1 MSKKASPTKIG
12 GFVIAAIAL
21 LVIATVIFGGSN
33 FFERQERLVAY
44 FPESVKGLRTG
55 ANVLFRGVRIGYVD
69 DIQLQGDADTAETLV
84 QVTMLISG
92 DRYNLTRNGVPL
104 DMAPDEDDV
113 EPVDLID
120 AGLRAQ
126 LGVESFVT
134 GQLVVEFEFFP
145 GTEIVR
151 RGPNQPIDEIP
162 TVANNIQQ
170 LVERVQRFV
179 ADLTENLDL
188 KQIGEDVQN
197 AATGVRELATSE
209 ELRSAI
215 AGVDKLVNS
224 EDTQQL
230 TARLGTTLAEAR
242 SALTT
247 TKALIAD
254 AEDDLGPVL
263 EEVGVVLGRL
273 DSTLAAAESTLS
285 SAESQLRGDTQL
297 SYQLIDTLQE
307 VETASRSMRIFLDY
321 LERNPEALL
330 RGKRE

>member
-1 MSKKASPTKIG
+1 MSKKASPTAIG
-12 GFVIAAIAL
+12 SFVIAAIAL
-21 LVIATVIFGGSN
+21 IVIGTIIFGGSN
-33 FFERQERLVAY
+33 YFERQERLVAY

-55 ANVLFRGVRIGYVD
+55 ANVLFRGVRIGYVE
-69 DIQLQGDADTAETLV
+69 DIQLQGDADTAQTLV
-84 QVTMLISG
+84 QVTMLISP
-92 DRYNLTRNGVPL
+92 DRYNVTRDGIPL
-104 DMAPDEDDV
+104 EMAPDEDDV

-145 GTEIVR
+145 GTEAIHH
-151 RGPNQPIDEIP
+151 GTHQNIDEIP

-179 ADLTENLDL
+179 ADISENLDL
-188 KQIGEDVQN
+188 KQIGEDIQ
-197 AATGVRELATSE
+197 AASAGIRELTTSQ

-215 AGVDKLVNS
+215 AGADRLINS

-230 TARLGTTLAEAR
+230 TARLGATLAEAR
-242 SALTT
+242 STLSA
-247 TKALIAD
+247 TKKLIAEAD
-254 AEDDLGPVL
+254 NDLGPVL
-263 EEVGVVLGRL
+263 EEVGSVLGRL

-285 SAESQLRGDTQL
+285 SAENQLKGDSQM

-307 VETASRSMRIFLDY
+307 VETASRSLRVFLDY